1 MQQMAAA
8 DAPHLQEEEDYDQI
22 LPSCPIVVSEESFLE
37 PHEEDPSLLLGA
49 DISESTWLGEAATG
63 GDEDEGD
70 HDEEEEGEGSLWG
83 LPPAVAEILGQR
95 GITQF
100 YEWQLECLNSRAF
113 LSGENFLLSLPTS
126 GGKTLVAEIALLRCI
141 QVAGR
146 TGLLVLPYVSLVA
159 EKSLALEQF
168 TTALGFR
175 TEAYH
180 SYQGRFPFPRAPI
193 IAVATIEKAGVIV
206 SQLAEE
212 GRLAELGAVVV
223 DELHMIGDGERG
235 AALEHLLSK
244 VLFLSPTTQIVG
256 MSATIG
262 NLPQVGRWLRA
273 TTYTTDFRPVPLR
286 QMIKIGSHV
295 FDERGHRL
303 RRMDP
308 DSHDAEQMLPLITEV
323 IPQHSV
329 LIFCPTKR
337 QTEVCAKTLSVAL
350 PPASPDL
357 RQARELVLQRLRESG
372 SGVDSLLASTLPAGV
387 AYHHSGLTTEEREI
401 IEEAYRSRA
410 INVLLC
416 TSTLAAGVN
425 LPARRVI
432 IRAPYT
438 GNAFLTRARYLQMV
452 GRAGRAGLDEYGES
466 ILIIKK
472 EDKQRG
478 IALLQGDIPP
488 ALSQCRDE
496 ALHRVLLD
504 ALASRYA
511 PTTDDLCTFMSYTLR
526 GLEAWEGAG
535 EARAEVEA
543 GVAWLEAQGFFT
555 RRRELV
561 LVRPPQ
567 PAEAG
572 GGDGGG
578 AGEGAG
584 EAVERR
590 EVEVLEPTP
599 LAQATSRSGLTPLVA
614 LALRDELE
622 NARRRLIVAD
632 ELHLCYLVTPIGNLL
647 DPPDWM
653 GLFNTYQK
661 LGAVKQEIGSAVGV
675 REAYLSARA
684 TGKVATTDEARRS
697 HFVCQRFFTA
707 LVLHDVLREVPLR
720 DITDRYR
727 VNRGSIQ
734 QLMQKASSFA
744 NMSRVFCQQMGWW
757 ELAVLMDKY
766 VPRLFHGVKEEL
778 VPLVELASLKQ
789 PHARAL
795 FQAGYQSPRA
805 IAQAQAE
812 DLVARAG
819 LGSHFSVEVAQ
830 RVIDEA
836 KALLEKRAAE
846 MRASAEDLVRAA
858 ATLDS
863 L

>member
-175 TEAYH
+175 TE
-180 SYQGRFPFPRAPI
+180 
-193 IAVATIEKAGVIV
+193 VGVIV

-223 DELHMIGDGERG
+223 DELRNVANRPDSTSHMIGDGERG

-357 RQARELVLQRLRESG
+357 RQARELVLQRLRASG

-535 EARAEVEA
+535 EARAE
-543 GVAWLEAQGFFT
+543 
-555 RRRELV
+555 
-561 LVRPPQ
+561 
-567 PAEAG
+567 
-572 GGDGGG
+572 
-578 AGEGAG
+578 
-584 EAVERR
+584 
-590 EVEVLEPTP
+590 
-599 LAQATSRSGLTPLVA
+599 ATSRSGLTPLVA